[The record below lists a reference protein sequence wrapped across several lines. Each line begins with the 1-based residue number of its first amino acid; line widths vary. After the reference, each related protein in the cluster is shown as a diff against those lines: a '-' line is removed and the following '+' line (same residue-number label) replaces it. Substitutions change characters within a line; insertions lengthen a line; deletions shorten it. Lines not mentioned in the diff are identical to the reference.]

1 MKILLTGSNGFLGSF
16 IKKNLKKNNMFIDFD
31 LPKNNIMNFN
41 KLNFLFKK
49 KTRFNYSCGS
59 RKRCSNK

>member
-49 KTRFNYSCGS
+49 KNQI
-59 RKRCSNK
+59 